1 MSDCAI
7 CAIEEVAEP
16 IAGVWQRLLSPLL
29 VRLDAQ
35 LDRRLVATLSD
46 AVRAIVQHRH
56 RNHGL
61 LLSELGAYLL
71 SAAQAPAGT
80 KRLSNLLRSSKWC
93 AQDVAQHL
101 WQQAATEVAHWHS
114 VNEEVLALWDE
125 SVLEKPESQAAQ
137 GLSPVRSSKAARLS
151 RLKPG
156 YYRPPTA
163 PVFVPGLHWMALLFI
178 GRSGP
183 PCVAAMKW
191 WGTRSTVTSVSTSAS
206 TSASTHEPWLQER
219 SEIKKKLLEQC
230 QQELGR
236 LLLHIFDRGFAGAPW
251 LSELHSAQARFVLRW
266 PKHYKLCDQQGQERK
281 AWQHLRGQR
290 SWEHKLLPDAKRRQ
304 MRKTGVV
311 AVPVFHAAY
320 GAGQEPLWL
329 VASRPGKGREPWYL
343 LTNEPVENAEAA
355 WRVVQAYARRWQ
367 IEMSL
372 RFNKSELALESPRL
386 WSWERRLKLLM
397 IVTLAY
403 AFLLALLRLPREQLQ
418 AVLRRWCHRTGKR
431 SRETPTPLYR
441 LRLALSRLFA
451 AHPPNFST
459 YQSSG

>member
-1 MSDCAI
+1 MSDFVT
-7 CAIEEVAEP
+7 EEVIEP
-16 IAGVWQRLLSPLL
+16 MAMVWQRLLNPLL

-35 LDRRLVATLSD
+35 LDRRLVTTFSQT
-46 AVRAIVQHRH
+46 VRAIVQHRH

-71 SAAQAPAGT
+71 SPAQAPAGT
-80 KRLSNLLRSSKWC
+80 KRLSNLLRCSKWC
-93 AQDVAQHL
+93 AQDVARHL
-101 WQQAATEVAHWHS
+101 WQHATTQVRQWHS
-114 VNEEVLALWDE
+114 GGEEVLALWDE
-125 SVLEKPESQAAQ
+125 SVLEKPESQVAQ
-137 GLSPVRSSKAARLS
+137 GLSPVRSSRAARLS
-151 RLKPG
+151 RIKPG
-156 YYRPPTA
+156 YYRPPGA
-163 PVFVPGLHWMALLFI
+163 PVFVPGLNWMALLFI

-183 PCVAAMKW
+183 PCVAAMTW
-191 WGTRSTVTSVSTSAS
+191 WGTRSAS
-206 TSASTHEPWLQER
+206 TSTHELWLQER

-230 QQELGR
+230 QQAWGR

-251 LSELHSAQARFVLRW
+251 LAELHTAQVRFVLRW
-266 PKHYKLCDQQGQERK
+266 PKHYKLRDAQGQEHK

-290 SWEHKLLPDAKRRQ
+290 SWEHKLMPDAKKRQ

-320 GAGQEPLWL
+320 GAGHEPLWL

-343 LTNEPVENAEAA
+343 LTNEPVQNAEAA

-386 WSWERRLKLLM
+386 WSWERRLKLRML
-397 IVTLAY
+397 VTLAY
-403 AFLLALLRLPREQLQ
+403 AFLLALLRLPGEWLCK
-418 AVLRRWCHRTGKR
+418 VLRRWCHRTGKR

-451 AHPPNFST
+451 AHPPNFT
-459 YQSSG
+459 CYQTSE